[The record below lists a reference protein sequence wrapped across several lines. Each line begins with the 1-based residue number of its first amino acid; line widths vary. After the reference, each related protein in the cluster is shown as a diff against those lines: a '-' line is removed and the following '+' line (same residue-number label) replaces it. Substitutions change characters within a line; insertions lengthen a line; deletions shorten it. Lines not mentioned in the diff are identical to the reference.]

1 MMAQGE
7 AGVGWPLRQTEIG
20 LGAAVFVLL
29 ALIIFARRQRTK
41 GVGAG

>member
-1 MMAQGE
+1 
-7 AGVGWPLRQTEIG
+7 LRQIEIG